1 MVELDS
7 IAGQLLGTLVHI
19 SRSIQF
25 RTAQHDSPVSETVF
39 KLFSS
44 FFGGPRLNILEQD
57 WGRDFAGEANSISY

>member
-57 WGRDFAGEANSISY
+57 